1 MNRLRSACT
10 LLIVFVLL
18 LTAMG
23 SALASGTVDLAL
35 LEESLKTGASSP
47 KDVQTMLN
55 NAWLNGYDH
64 CKVSQSEN
72 ADSFVVE
79 IAVRGLVSPL
89 RLLARSEDAQDVALL
104 MQVRDTLLSQCQA
117 VVAMLEEGGAK
128 NLHFSF
134 VLLDDAK
141 VLENEYAQGAVI
153 ATITVTDGQP
163 VRVESVFEA
172 WNAPI
177 SDLLQAAATENGVGD
192 ESIVKL
198 EPTYILNISSKKFHI
213 PTCDSV
219 AKTKEKNK
227 KEFFGTRD
235 ELLNS
240 GYSPCGSCHP

>member
-1 MNRLRSACT
+1 MS
-10 LLIVFVLL
+10 VYK
-18 LTAMG
+18 
-23 SALASGTVDLAL
+23 
-35 LEESLKTGASSP
+35 EEKTNTWRVIYRYTDFTGARR
-47 KDVQTMLN
+47 QTQ
-55 NAWLNGYDH
+55 
-64 CKVSQSEN
+64 K
-72 ADSFVVE
+72 
-79 IAVRGLVSPL
+79 RGF
-89 RLLARSEDAQDVALL
+89 ATQDAAML
-104 MQVRDTLLSQCQA
+104 MQIRDTLLSQCQA
-117 VVAMLEEGGAK
+117 VVAMLEESGAS

-134 VLLDDAK
+134 VLMDDAK

-153 ATITVTDGQP
+153 ATITVTNGQP

-172 WNAPI
+172 WNIPI
-177 SDLLQAAATENGVGD
+177 SDLPQAAATENGVGD

>member
-1 MNRLRSACT
+1 MNRFRSACT

-23 SALASGTVDLAL
+23 SASASGTVDLAL
-35 LEESLKTGASSP
+35 LEESLKTGASLP

-79 IAVRGLVSPL
+79 IAVRGLIAPL
-89 RLLARSEDAQDVALL
+89 RLLARSEDTQDAVAL
-104 MQVRDTLLSQCQA
+104 MQARDTLLTQCQA
-117 VVAMLEEGGAK
+117 VVAMLEESGAS

-134 VLLDDAK
+134 VLMDDAK

-153 ATITVTDGQP
+153 ATITVTNGQP

-172 WNAPI
+172 WNIPI
-177 SDLLQAAATENGVGD
+177 SDLPQAAATENDVGD

-198 EPTYILNISSKKFHI
+198 EPTYILNINSRSSISRHATALQKQRR
-213 PTCDSV
+213 
-219 AKTKEKNK
+219 KTK
-227 KEFFGTRD
+227 
-235 ELLNS
+235 
-240 GYSPCGSCHP
+240 

>member
-23 SALASGTVDLAL
+23 SALASGAVDLAL

-89 RLLARSEDAQDVALL
+89 RLLARSEDAQDAALL
-104 MQVRDTLLSQCQA
+104 RDS
-117 VVAMLEEGGAK
+117 
-128 NLHFSF
+128 
-134 VLLDDAK
+134 
-141 VLENEYAQGAVI
+141 
-153 ATITVTDGQP
+153 
-163 VRVESVFEA
+163 R
-172 WNAPI
+172 
-177 SDLLQAAATENGVGD
+177 
-192 ESIVKL
+192 
-198 EPTYILNISSKKFHI
+198 
-213 PTCDSV
+213 
-219 AKTKEKNK
+219 
-227 KEFFGTRD
+227 
-235 ELLNS
+235 
-240 GYSPCGSCHP
+240 